1 MSTATITPA
10 RTRRSVPRVL
20 VVDDEPSL
28 RELAQDLLPREMS
41 CRVQTAA
48 TLAEAK
54 RIIDRGGVDLL
65 VLDVNL
71 PDGNGLSL
79 LEPLRKKSPS
89 ARTVVVSGYGTADNA
104 MTALRGGAID
114 FVPKPFTVEQI
125 GQRLSHA
132 LARQQ
137 IEARDLRRL
146 TRLRDAV
153 KRLNRARKT
162 VSKKVDLLCNDLV
175 HAYTDLARQLDEVR
189 TQESFRSLIA
199 GARDLEQMLCHSM
212 DWLLRKAGYCNIA
225 IYLVGEDQQYELGA
239 YMKYTIPGTKELT
252 NAMRDGLV
260 RHVARD
266 GFVAASGNDLLE
278 LLSAEEIA
286 LLHGQTLI
294 GTTCNYL
301 GESLA
306 AIVLYRDEKS
316 PFSREDEQMLKAIAP
331 MFATT
336 LTSLVHRETPNADD
350 DSADGADDFW
360 PDPSHDN
367 DDNPKRKRRDRTGD
381 ADWWKRGE
389 PPPF

>member
-1 MSTATITPA
+1 MSTATVSST
-10 RTRRSVPRVL
+10 RVRRSVPRVL
-20 VVDDEPSL
+20 VVDDEPAL
-28 RELAQDLLPREMS
+28 RELARDLLPREMS
-41 CRVQTAA
+41 CRVQTAS
-48 TLAEAK
+48 TLAEAR
-54 RIIDRGGVDLL
+54 RIVDRGGIDLL
-65 VLDVNL
+65 VLDVHL

-79 LEPLRKKSPS
+79 LEPLRRKSPV
-89 ARTVVVSGYGTADNA
+89 ARTVVVSGHGNADNA

-114 FVPKPFTVEQI
+114 FLPKPFTVEQI
-125 GQRLSHA
+125 GQRLSSA

-137 IEARDLRRL
+137 IEARDFRRL

-153 KRLNRARKT
+153 KRLNRARKS

-175 HAYTDLARQLDEVR
+175 HAYSDLAKQLDEVR
-189 TQESFRSLIA
+189 TQESFRSLITS
-199 GARDLEQMLCHSM
+199 ARDLEQMLCHSM

-225 IYLVGEDQQYELGA
+225 IYLVGDDQQYELGA

-260 RHVARD
+260 RHIARD

-286 LLHGQTLI
+286 LLHGQTLL
-294 GTTCNYL
+294 GTTCSYL

-331 MFATT
+331 LFATA
-336 LTSLVHRETPNADD
+336 LTSLVHRQTPGGSDD
-350 DSADGADDFW
+350 DPEDGADDFW
-360 PDPSHDN
+360 KDPPTDDN
-367 DDNPKRKRRDRTGD
+367 NPKRKRRDRTGD